1 MKGGVNLPKISKAK
15 RIDNEFTKLKKL
27 YSEIPQNK
35 FDLLLPL
42 IQNAAFMKVTLEEL
56 QETINQEGATD
67 EYCNGA
73 NQFGRKQS
81 ANIQAY
87 NSLVK
92 NYNNVIDKLEKL
104 LPAEAKRSR
113 LTDFIE

>member
-1 MKGGVNLPKISKAK
+1 MPKLSKAA
-15 RIDNEFTKLKKL
+15 RIEQELKKL
-27 YSEIPQNK
+27 NTLYHNLQENK
-35 FDLLLPL
+35 LKLLAPL

-56 QETINQEGATD
+56 QETINSEGATD

-87 NSLVK
+87 NSLIK
-92 NYNNVIDKLEKL
+92 NYNAVIDRLEKL
-104 LPAEAKRSR
+104 LPPEAKNSK
-113 LTDFIE
+113 LADLDL

>member
-1 MKGGVNLPKISKAK
+1 MAELTKSK
-15 RIDNEFTKLKKL
+15 RIEKEFDKLKNMYAEL
-27 YSEIPQNK
+27 PQNK
-35 FDLLLPL
+35 FNLLLPL
-42 IQNAAFMKVTLEEL
+42 IQNASFMKVTLEEL
-56 QETINQEGATD
+56 QATINEEGATD

-92 NYNNVIDKLEKL
+92 NYNAVIDKLEKL
-104 LPAEAKRSR
+104 LPAENKKSK
-113 LTDFIE
+113 LDDFIDE

>member
-1 MKGGVNLPKISKAK
+1 MAKKTKAERIAQELEKLNTLYRELPE
-15 RIDNEFTKLKKL
+15 NKLK
-27 YSEIPQNK
+27 
-35 FDLLLPL
+35 LLAPL

-56 QETINQEGATD
+56 QETINAEGATD

-87 NSLVK
+87 NSLIK
-92 NYNNVIDKLEKL
+92 NYNAVIDRLEKL
-104 LPAEAKRSR
+104 LPAEAKKSR
-113 LTDFIE
+113 LSELDD

>member
-1 MKGGVNLPKISKAK
+1 MAKLTKTDRISAELNKL
-15 RIDNEFTKLKKL
+15 NELYRDLSKNKLK
-27 YSEIPQNK
+27 
-35 FDLLLPL
+35 LLAPL

-56 QETINQEGATD
+56 QETINAEGATD

-87 NSLVK
+87 NSLIK
-92 NYNNVIDKLEKL
+92 NYNAVIDRLEKL
-104 LPAEAKRSR
+104 LPAEVKKSR
-113 LTDFIE
+113 LSELND

>member
-1 MKGGVNLPKISKAK
+1 M
-15 RIDNEFTKLKKL
+15 
-27 YSEIPQNK
+27 
-35 FDLLLPL
+35 
-42 IQNAAFMKVTLEEL
+42 EEL
-56 QETINQEGATD
+56 QATINDEGATD

-87 NSLVK
+87 NSLIK

-104 LPAEAKRSR
+104 LPAEAKKGKLSE
-113 LTDFIE
+113 FE

>member
-1 MKGGVNLPKISKAK
+1 MAKKTKAERIAQELEKLNTLYRELPE
-15 RIDNEFTKLKKL
+15 NKLK
-27 YSEIPQNK
+27 
-35 FDLLLPL
+35 LLAPL

-56 QETINQEGATD
+56 QETINAEGATD

-87 NSLVK
+87 NSLIK
-92 NYNNVIDKLEKL
+92 NYNAVIDRLEKL
-104 LPAEAKRSR
+104 LPAEIKKSR
-113 LTDFIE
+113 LSEIDD

>member
-1 MKGGVNLPKISKAK
+1 MPKLSKAA
-15 RIDNEFTKLKKL
+15 RIEQELKKL
-27 YSEIPQNK
+27 NTLYHNLPENK
-35 FDLLLPL
+35 LKLLAPL

-56 QETINQEGATD
+56 QETINSEGATD

-87 NSLVK
+87 NSLIK
-92 NYNNVIDKLEKL
+92 NYNAVIDRLEKL
-104 LPAEAKRSR
+104 LPPEAKNSK
-113 LTDFIE
+113 LADLAI

>member
-1 MKGGVNLPKISKAK
+1 MAKKTKAERIAQELEKLNTLYRELPE
-15 RIDNEFTKLKKL
+15 NKLK
-27 YSEIPQNK
+27 
-35 FDLLLPL
+35 LLAQL

-56 QETINQEGATD
+56 QETINAEGATD

-87 NSLVK
+87 NSLIK
-92 NYNNVIDKLEKL
+92 NYNAVIDRLEKL
-104 LPAEAKRSR
+104 LPAELKKSK
-113 LTDFIE
+113 LSELE

>member
-1 MKGGVNLPKISKAK
+1 MAKQTKAQ
-15 RIDNEFTKLKKL
+15 RIEQELKKL
-27 YSEIPQNK
+27 NDLYRDLPANK
-35 FDLLLPL
+35 LKLLAPL

-56 QETINQEGATD
+56 QETIIAEGATD

-87 NSLVK
+87 NSLIK
-92 NYNNVIDKLEKL
+92 NYNAVIDRLEKL
-104 LPAEAKRSR
+104 LPAETKKSR
-113 LTDFIE
+113 LSELDD

>member
-1 MKGGVNLPKISKAK
+1 MAELSKQK
-15 RIDNEFTKLKKL
+15 RIEKEFDKLKKMYAEL
-27 YSEIPQNK
+27 PTNK
-35 FDLLLPL
+35 FNLLLPL
-42 IQNAAFMKVTLEEL
+42 IQNASFMKVTLEEL
-56 QETINQEGATD
+56 QATINAEGATD

-92 NYNNVIDKLEKL
+92 NYNAVIDRLEKL
-104 LPAEAKRSR
+104 LPAESKKSK
-113 LTDFIE
+113 LSDFIDE

>member
-1 MKGGVNLPKISKAK
+1 MPKITKQK
-15 RIDNEFTKLKKL
+15 RIEQELDKLHKL
-27 YSEIPQNK
+27 YAGLPQNK
-35 FDLLLPL
+35 LELLEAL
-42 IQNAAFMKVTLEEL
+42 IQNASFMKVTLEEL
-56 QETINQEGATD
+56 QATINDEGATD

-87 NSLVK
+87 NSLIK

-104 LPAEAKRSR
+104 LPAEAKKGKLSE
-113 LTDFIE
+113 FE

>member
-1 MKGGVNLPKISKAK
+1 MAKKTKAERIAQELEKLNTLYRELPE
-15 RIDNEFTKLKKL
+15 NKLK
-27 YSEIPQNK
+27 
-35 FDLLLPL
+35 LLAPL

-56 QETINQEGATD
+56 QETINAEGATD

-87 NSLVK
+87 NSLIK
-92 NYNNVIDKLEKL
+92 NYNAVIDRLEKL
-104 LPAEAKRSR
+104 LPAELKKSK
-113 LTDFIE
+113 LSELE

>member
-1 MKGGVNLPKISKAK
+1 MAKKTKAERIAQELEKLNTLYRDLPE
-15 RIDNEFTKLKKL
+15 NKLK
-27 YSEIPQNK
+27 
-35 FDLLLPL
+35 LLAPL

-56 QETINQEGATD
+56 QETINAEGATD

-87 NSLVK
+87 NSLIK
-92 NYNNVIDKLEKL
+92 NYNAVIDRLEKL
-104 LPAEAKRSR
+104 LPAELKKSK
-113 LTDFIE
+113 LSELE

>member
-1 MKGGVNLPKISKAK
+1 MPKITKEK
-15 RIDNEFTKLKKL
+15 RIEQELSKLHKL
-27 YSEIPQNK
+27 YADLPSNK
-35 FDLLLPL
+35 LELLEPL
-42 IQNAAFMKVTLEEL
+42 IQNASFMKVTLEEL
-56 QETINQEGATD
+56 QATINSEGATD

-87 NSLVK
+87 NSLIK

-104 LPAEAKRSR
+104 LPSEIKKGKLS
-113 LTDFIE
+113 DFE

>member
-1 MKGGVNLPKISKAK
+1 MPKITKQY
-15 RIDNEFTKLKKL
+15 RIEQELTKLHQLYAELPENKMKL
-27 YSEIPQNK
+27 LE
-35 FDLLLPL
+35 PL
-42 IQNAAFMKVTLEEL
+42 IQNASFMKVTLEEL
-56 QETINQEGATD
+56 QATINDEGATD

-87 NSLVK
+87 NSLIK

-104 LPAEAKRSR
+104 LPAQTKKGKLSE
-113 LTDFIE
+113 FE

>member
-1 MKGGVNLPKISKAK
+1 MAKLTKVQRIEQELNKMYELYQELPE
-15 RIDNEFTKLKKL
+15 NKLK
-27 YSEIPQNK
+27 
-35 FDLLLPL
+35 LLEAL
-42 IQNAAFMKVTLEEL
+42 IQNASFMKVTLEDL
-56 QETINQEGATD
+56 QEIINDEGATD

-73 NQFGRKQS
+73 NQNGRKIS

-104 LPAEAKRSR
+104 LPADTKKGKLSE
-113 LTDFIE
+113 FV